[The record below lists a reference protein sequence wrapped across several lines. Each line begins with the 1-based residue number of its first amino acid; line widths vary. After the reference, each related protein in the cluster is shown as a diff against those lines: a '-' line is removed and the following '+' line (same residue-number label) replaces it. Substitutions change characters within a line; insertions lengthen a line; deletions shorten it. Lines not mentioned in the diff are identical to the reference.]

1 MDNELER
8 ILYVIDNNLK
18 GMEAYAFCIE
28 SMDDIQQSNLY
39 LHYYIYDFIIAVRAL
54 RDKLENG

>member
-8 ILYVIDNNLK
+8 ILYLIDNNLK
-18 GMEAYAFCIE
+18 EMEYITSCMT
-28 SMDDIQQSNLY
+28 SMDDLLQSNLY